1 MSKISRKLETQGII
15 SLSQIGR
22 KSKVKNG
29 EIWTSIIGQGSPAVI
44 FLSGAGTVGLDYY
57 EIQQGI
63 AKETLAV
70 IYDRLGI
77 GLSSDCYLPR
87 TSTQVIDELH
97 ELLTILDVPKPYI
110 LVGHSLGGLY
120 ARHYATIYKE
130 DVFGLVLLDPA
141 HEDYDRFMPE
151 ELNRMRKVPT
161 NGAKKK
167 VSVPKHRNSPSL
179 LVRIANT
186 NLGKAML
193 ELVPI
198 VAKYQ
203 KIYLKLFTEELRD
216 WTEDIKNPLIHAHAS
231 VKWLLGGS
239 RESLNVYD
247 LYEEIRKAGKTL
259 DIPITILNSVEI
271 DGFRRVV
278 LAGETEELIDKEIAG
293 KRKLYQEYLSLVTE
307 GKLIDLNA
315 GHVNIHFRHPNAV
328 VSAIR
333 EMVDKWRRTHL

>member
-22 KSKVKNG
+22 KYKVKNG

-57 EIQQGI
+57 DIQQGI
-63 AKETLAV
+63 AKETLAL

-110 LVGHSLGGLY
+110 LAGHSLGGLY

-151 ELNRMRKVPT
+151 ELNKMRKVPT
-161 NGAKKK
+161 NNAKKK
-167 VSVPKHRNSPSL
+167 ISIPKHQNSPSL

-239 RESLNVYD
+239 REALNAYD
-247 LYEEIRKAGKTL
+247 IYEEIRTAGQTPN
-259 DIPITILNSVEI
+259 IPTTILNSMEI
-271 DGFRRVV
+271 DGFKRVV
-278 LAGETEELIDKEIAG
+278 LAGQTEELIDKEIAG

-333 EMVDKWRRTHL
+333 EMVDKWRRTYL